1 MTQIE
6 AGTLKCLGVMSEDR
20 MTLLPE
26 VPTFKEEGHDLVVRA
41 WAALVAPKG
50 LDEESLTA
58 LRNAAK
64 AAMESEECKEYFLS
78 QGIEPLDYIGD
89 DAYQVMADDYEM
101 YKKVFETIEF
111 AE

>member
-1 MTQIE
+1 MYI
-6 AGTLKCLGVMSEDR
+6 
-20 MTLLPE
+20 
-26 VPTFKEEGHDLVVRA
+26 
-41 WAALVAPKG
+41 
-50 LDEESLTA
+50 LTA